1 MLVKSRDAFQRFWR
15 AIKAGGFFTKP
26 PILFVDAIKI
36 NNWNITGPAHV
47 RITASHIRDDLGAA
61 GLRGTFERR

>member
-15 AIKAGGFFTKP
+15 AIKTGGFFTKP

-36 NNWNITGPAHV
+36 NN
-47 RITASHIRDDLGAA
+47 
-61 GLRGTFERR
+61 